1 MKKYTFNNFSWC
13 YDTVIK
19 VKYNNANDLILVHD
33 HEKILDKIDQ
43 NLEKNQ
49 EFKDANLLIEKIKN
63 KN

>member
-1 MKKYTFNNFSWC
+1 MKQYKFNQFSWA
-13 YDTVIK
+13 YDPVIK
-19 VKYNNANDLILVHD
+19 VNYNNKNDLILVHD

-63 KN
+63 KK